1 MCPEACGSKESHEK
15 SKEFFHDC
23 MFFIVIIRIE
33 QFCGAKLRFL
43 FELCKK
49 MPKNRPERRFFGV
62 RWKGEQH
69 AAV

>member
-1 MCPEACGSKESHEK
+1 
-15 SKEFFHDC
+15 

-49 MPKNRPERRFFGV
+49 MQKNRPERRFFSVRCKGGKENKRGV
-62 RWKGEQH
+62 SRACLG
-69 AAV
+69 